1 MIGTIKVRNGFLIVE
16 FNDDVIKRIT
26 WRKDWEEEGDFPG
39 RRLFERYFS
48 GEKVDFSTLK
58 LDFKDIPPFFARVYS
73 LLRGVPWGKV
83 VSYQDLALNLGNMNY
98 QRAVGNAMSRNPF
111 LIVVPCH
118 RVIKK
123 DGRIGSFGL
132 GAEFKE
138 WLLNLEDV
146 RVNNGKISGVRY
158 WWH

>member
-1 MIGTIKVRNGFLIVE
+1 
-16 FNDDVIKRIT
+16 
-26 WRKDWEEEGDFPG
+26 
-39 RRLFERYFS
+39 
-48 GEKVDFSTLK
+48 
-58 LDFKDIPPFFARVYS
+58 
-73 LLRGVPWGKV
+73 
-83 VSYQDLALNLGNMNY
+83 
-98 QRAVGNAMSRNPF
+98 MSRNPF

-146 RVNNGKISGVRY
+146 GVNNGKISGIRY